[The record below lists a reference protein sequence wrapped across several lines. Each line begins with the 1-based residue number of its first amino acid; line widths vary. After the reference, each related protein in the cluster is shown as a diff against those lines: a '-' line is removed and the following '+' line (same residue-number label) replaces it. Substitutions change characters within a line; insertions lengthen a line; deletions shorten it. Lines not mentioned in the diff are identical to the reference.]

1 MQMQVRLKN
10 KNKNSLV
17 FVFILLLQ
25 LFFNNNL
32 FSITLGSDTT
42 VATPQAYYNFTGPDN
57 RIANYTMMDNGF
69 SLSDSTVSCSW
80 DSIFDCSKN
89 IHLYRGQLFL
99 QRDLCLSGN
108 LGIGGKIWGS
118 SYTIEFLDKISTVD
132 FTQDFTI
139 NRANLFFNSNVNIT
153 KFMRFVDN
161 CKIDGAGRYL
171 NLGAGARINVA
182 SNSRLILENLK
193 ILNFSGNKFF
203 CDSNSSNIVFRNC
216 KIFLDGNFDFSKG
229 SILISGNT
237 EIYGNNKTF
246 AYSSSVGS
254 TIDSYSCLYFAPGTI
269 FSYSPTNNNRSLI
282 YMNDI
287 SSILYI
293 DGASLISTKTGLQLT
308 RGSLILDNGVTF
320 SAYGTAFSESFS
332 LGGSADSSLNVNVFA
347 SANINSYGAI
357 SIDNSEN
364 NSDILYQSDFTTE
377 TIGQWTADAL
387 YGDISRWQIVGDEMR
402 TISGTFLTIIYRG
415 NLDWSNYTMVS
426 LVSRGIS
433 NPMGIVFYYK
443 DENNYWRYLNESGY
457 MLVRGRFLG
466 NWVNAADLAD
476 SAFAVDDTVN
486 SQWYWYKAQ
495 VDNGL
500 ISVKHWLY
508 GTTEPVD
515 WEFSTYDNRLLGG
528 AIGLM
533 GWDNSTN
540 FKDVSVTRN

>member
-1 MQMQVRLKN
+1 MQMLAK
-10 KNKNSLV
+10 KIL
-17 FVFILLLQ
+17 FVFIV
-25 LFFNNNL
+25 LFFNKNL
-32 FSITLGSDTT
+32 FCITLGSDTT
-42 VATPQAYYNFTGPDN
+42 VAAPQTYYNFTGPDN

-80 DSIFDCSKN
+80 DSIFDCKN
-89 IHLYRGQLFL
+89 NVHLYSGRLFL
-99 QRDLCLSGN
+99 QRNLSLKGN
-108 LGIGGKIWGS
+108 LGIQGKIFGAGF
-118 SYTIEFLDKISTVD
+118 TIEFLDKIATVD
-132 FTQDFTI
+132 FTQDFTV
-139 NRANLFFNSNVNIT
+139 NRTNLYFNSNVNLNS
-153 KFMRFVDN
+153 FMRIDDI
-161 CKIDGAGRYL
+161 CKLDGIGRYL
-171 NLGAGARINVA
+171 NLGTRARINVA
-182 SNSRLILENLK
+182 RNSSLILENFK
-193 ILNFSGNKFF
+193 ILNFSGNKLF
-203 CDSNSSNIVFRNC
+203 CDSNSAQVVFKNC
-216 KIFLDGNFDFSKG
+216 QIFLDGNYDFRNG

-246 AYSSSVGS
+246 AYSSTVGS
-254 TIDSYSCLYFAPGTI
+254 TIDSYSCLYFAPGTA
-269 FSYSPTNNNRSLI
+269 FSYSPANNNRSLI

-287 SSILYI
+287 SSILYV

-320 SAYGTAFSESFS
+320 SAYGTAFSESLS
-332 LGGSADSSLNVNVFA
+332 LGGSADSSLNVNILA

-364 NSDILYQSDFTTE
+364 NSNILYQSDFTTE
-377 TIGQWTADAL
+377 SISEWTPDAI

-402 TISGTFLTIIYRG
+402 TISGTFLTEIYRG
-415 NLDWSNYTMVS
+415 NLNWSNYTMVS
-426 LVSRGIS
+426 LVYRGIS

-457 MLVRGRFLG
+457 MLIRGRYLG
-466 NWVNAADLAD
+466 NWVNAAGLAD
-476 SAFAVDDTVN
+476 SAFAVDDTVT

-515 WEFSTYDNRLLGG
+515 WEFSAYDNRLVGG

-540 FKDVSVTRN
+540 FKNVLVTRN